1 MSSKTEARRSATRE
15 KLIDVA
21 EAMIANTGLHS
32 LKARDVAKETGIAVG
47 GIYSY
52 FPDMQGLIMAVNG
65 RTFRRVGRAVTEA
78 LKSHGP
84 GTPHDRLI
92 VMSHAYLRF
101 AADNQSLWRALFDL
115 DMSTDGPVPEWYQEE
130 LRAVFALIAGPVS
143 ELYPNKTL
151 DELDLTV
158 RALFS
163 AVHGIV
169 ILGLE
174 QRLSA
179 VPFDKLEAMISE
191 LLNQIGPK

>member
-21 EAMIANTGLHS
+21 ETMIASGGLHS

-52 FPDMQGLIMAVNG
+52 FPDMQALVMAVNA
-65 RTFRRVGRAVTEA
+65 RTFRRVGCAVTQA
-78 LKSHGP
+78 LENHGP
-84 GTPHDRLI
+84 GTPHARLI

-101 AADNQSLWRALFDL
+101 AADNQPLWRALFDL
-115 DMSTDGPVPEWYQEE
+115 DMSTDGPVPDWYQEE
-130 LRAVFALIAGPVS
+130 LSAVFALIAGPVS
-143 ELYPNKTL
+143 EIYPSKTPQ
-151 DELDLTV
+151 ELDLTV

-169 ILGLE
+169 LLGLE
-174 QRLSA
+174 RRLSA
-179 VPFDKLEAMISE
+179 VPLDKLESMISE
-191 LLNQIGPK
+191 LLGRVS